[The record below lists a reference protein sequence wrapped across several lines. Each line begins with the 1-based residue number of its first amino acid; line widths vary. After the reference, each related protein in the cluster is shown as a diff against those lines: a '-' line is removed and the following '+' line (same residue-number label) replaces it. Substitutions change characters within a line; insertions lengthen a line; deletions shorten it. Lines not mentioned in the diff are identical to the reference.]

1 MKPELS
7 VNICRPTLRGVGD
20 RPVENS
26 WFPLWMLN
34 RHFQLKVEDPPRL
47 LLYGDVGN
55 GEHLLYPSDTIRIFL
70 TGENIQANWDEA
82 DYALTHERI
91 WNERHWRVPLWRH
104 FYDPGHTHVERDFS
118 VIQGRVDRFCNFIYS
133 NERAKERIEF
143 FHRLNA
149 RKPVDSGGRVLN
161 NIGGP
166 VADKRAYVARC
177 KFTIAFENE
186 SHQGYATEKII
197 EPLLMGSIPI
207 YWGDPGIEED
217 FNPDCLIN
225 VHKFRSFDEVIER
238 ILEIDGSDELWR
250 KYVTSPI
257 FAKNTMPQALS
268 DQAVLA
274 FMERIQRSGARISSS
289 RRAAQRL
296 SLSAR
301 NVFRGAGNVFGAA
314 YQRLSSGIRRRS
326 LHRLQRLSGKD
337 TRK

>member
-34 RHFQLKVEDPPRL
+34 RHFQLKAEARPRL
-47 LLYGDVGN
+47 LFFGDVGD
-55 GEHLLYPSDTIRIFL
+55 GEHLLYPASTIRIFL
-70 TGENIQANWDEA
+70 TGENIQANWQEA
-82 DYALTHERI
+82 DYALTHERL

-104 FYDPGHTHVERDFS
+104 FYDPGHTHAERDFS
-118 VIQGRVDRFCNFIYS
+118 VVKGRVDRFCNFIYS
-133 NERAKERIEF
+133 NESAKERIEF
-143 FHRLNA
+143 FHRLNE
-149 RKPVDSGGRVLN
+149 RKPVDSCGRVLN

-186 SHQGYATEKII
+186 SHPGYATEKII

-207 YWGDPGIEED
+207 YWGDPRIEED

-225 VHKFRSFDEVIER
+225 VHKYSNYDEVIER
-238 ILEIDGSDELWR
+238 IMQIDSSEELWR

-257 FAKNTMPQALS
+257 FSQNIMPRALS
-268 DQAVLA
+268 DQAVLD
-274 FMERIQRSGARISSS
+274 FVDRLQRFGPQIATSQRV
-289 RRAAQRL
+289 AQRL
-296 SLSAR
+296 SRSAK
-301 NVFRGAGNVFGAA
+301 NVFRKAA
-314 YQRLSSGIRRRS
+314 SNFKTVYRRLFRRI
-326 LHRLQRLSGKD
+326 
-337 TRK
+337 

>member
-20 RPVENS
+20 SPVENS

-34 RHFQLKVEDPPRL
+34 RYFQLRVEDPPRL
-47 LLYGDVGN
+47 LFYGDVGN

-186 SHQGYATEKII
+186 SHPGYATEKII

-207 YWGDPGIEED
+207 YWGDSGIEED

-225 VHKFRSFDEVIER
+225 VHRFRSLNEVVER
-238 ILEIDGSDELWR
+238 VLEIDHSEELWR
-250 KYVTSPI
+250 KYVSAPL
-257 FAKNTMPQALS
+257 FRNGVMPERLTDEAVIRFVMEALH
-268 DQAVLA
+268 
-274 FMERIQRSGARISSS
+274 RGARVPSEQ
-289 RRAAQRL
+289 RGWQRL
-296 SLSAR
+296 QVIAKR
-301 NVFRGAGNVFGAA
+301 
-314 YQRLSSGIRRRS
+314 SSGLRRLIRGGVSIARRGVRAIATWI
-326 LHRLQRLSGKD
+326 LPRDGK
-337 TRK
+337 R